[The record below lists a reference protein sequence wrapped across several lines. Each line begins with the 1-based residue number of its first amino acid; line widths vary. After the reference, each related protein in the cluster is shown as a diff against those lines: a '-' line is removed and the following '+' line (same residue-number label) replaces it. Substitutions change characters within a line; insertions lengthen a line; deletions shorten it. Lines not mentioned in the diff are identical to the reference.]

1 MICIFFSFPPF
12 IKSSMSYISSCFT
25 RIFWVNRP
33 IPKYKRCIILM
44 THQKIFFC
52 LFQLD
57 RLPKAEVGTDEEKTK
72 LVSQD
77 SKESDVWK
85 KKKNNPPKPLE
96 KKNNFFSPPIIILQ
110 KIYYIFRA
118 KFFWQHKLVLW

>member
-1 MICIFFSFPPF
+1 
-12 IKSSMSYISSCFT
+12 
-25 RIFWVNRP
+25 
-33 IPKYKRCIILM
+33 M

-85 KKKNNPPKPLE
+85 KKENNPPKPLE
-96 KKNNFFSPPIIILQ
+96 KKTLFSPPLIILQ
-110 KIYYIFRA
+110 KNTTFLEPN
-118 KFFWQHKLVLW
+118 FSDNTNWCFDSVL

>member
-1 MICIFFSFPPF
+1 MHYFDD
-12 IKSSMSYISSCFT
+12 SSKNI
-25 RIFWVNRP
+25 
-33 IPKYKRCIILM
+33 
-44 THQKIFFC
+44 FC

-85 KKKNNPPKPLE
+85 KNINMLYIWQTPEISNYILGVSLSTYVKGSGIQNGIHKKL
-96 KKNNFFSPPIIILQ
+96 
-110 KIYYIFRA
+110 
-118 KFFWQHKLVLW
+118 